1 MPKSGVLRNSGIIEQ
16 LKQEGF
22 PRAAD
27 LRRGLTYHGAHR
39 GIENRLRYR
48 FRELVSR
55 CGQHPLALPEEENVM
70 KSFRTLAGA
79 LTVLLAA
86 TSAWAQLS
94 TAQLSGRVTDES
106 SAVLPGVT
114 VTATQT
120 DTGLARSVTTDE
132 KGTYLLTNLP
142 TGPYRL
148 EAMLQGFRTYA
159 QTGIVLQV
167 AATPSINVV
176 LGIGSLEETVSV
188 EASAPLVDV
197 RSAGISDVVDNER
210 ILELPLQGRQVTD
223 LIVLAGAAVQ
233 TGVVG
238 SRNFPGGVT
247 ISVAGGLPT
256 GVGYLLDGA
265 THNSPQSNVNLP
277 MPFPD
282 ALQEFRVA
290 TSGLSAQNGMHAAA
304 SVNAVTKS
312 GTNTFHGNGFEFLRD
327 HRLNAK
333 SPFAATRDG
342 TRQDDGLRRSQ
353 YGGTIGG
360 PIARDKLFV
369 FGGYQGTALRFRPAD
384 QIAFVPSAAMLAGDF
399 TAFASPACNNGRQV
413 NLGGGFVGNRINPAL
428 FSPAA
433 MNLARRLPTATDPC
447 GQVTYTTA
455 DDSNE
460 GQGIGRT
467 DYQLNQGHSVFGR
480 YMATFVRKPPAYQG
494 GSDIVIKAANSG
506 LDNLAHAL
514 TLGDTMVFGPTVVN
528 AIRVAY
534 NRTTV
539 NRYNTPYFDPSDL
552 GIKLYPYIRGQMAIQ
567 VPGAWE
573 IPAGATSAY
582 FRNNFYQVAD
592 DLTLVR
598 GRHQFG
604 IGGNFA
610 YWNGHYNSS
619 SRAGGIFIF
628 DGSTS
633 GLALADLLLGRVT
646 SVEHGAP
653 QDVPVRSNYLGF
665 YGQDTW
671 RATDRVTLNLGLR
684 WEPYFGVDVENNAV
698 YNFNIDNFRRGIK
711 SKVFVNAPAGML
723 YPGDD
728 GFPSGKTGLNKQW
741 TNFSPRVGAAW
752 DVTGNGRMALR
763 ASYALAYDFVSG
775 DYHQINSSAP
785 PFGNRSLI
793 TDPPGRMDD
802 PYAAVGGDPHPIV
815 TNRDTTYPA
824 FGSFGT
830 MNPDI
835 NSPRVQNWNVTF
847 ERQIGASWGISAS
860 YIGSYS
866 DRLWA
871 QTPFNPGIYM
881 GLGPCTLRDGRTYPV
896 CSTNANL
903 NVRRVLYQENPKEAA
918 LIGTL
923 DLNDDIGWQ
932 QYRGLKL
939 STQRRS
945 ARGLSLN
952 SNYTWSR
959 CVGTKTP
966 NTFAQIAAGYTNPDD
981 PGFDKGYCDHDR
993 THLAS
998 VTLGAESPDLGTG
1011 ALGALASRWRAS
1023 GIVTLQSGSRI
1034 DVITGRDNALNGQR
1048 NQRVNKVSDD
1058 FYASPR
1064 TLTNYFNR
1072 AAFSQPEPGA
1082 FGNLTRNALTGPR
1095 YWNVDL
1101 AITRQVGLLSTQT
1114 LELRL
1119 ETFNLFNTFNW
1130 GIPGTELTA
1139 GGWQANLNAG
1149 TFGRVNTQAGS
1160 PRIIQLGV
1168 KYSF

>member
-1 MPKSGVLRNSGIIEQ
+1 MKP
-16 LKQEGF
+16 
-22 PRAAD
+22 
-27 LRRGLTYHGAHR
+27 
-39 GIENRLRYR
+39 
-48 FRELVSR
+48 FRITLV
-55 CGQHPLALPEEENVM
+55 
-70 KSFRTLAGA
+70 GA
-79 LTVLLAA
+79 LTVLLTT

-94 TAQLSGRVTDES
+94 TAQLSGRITDES
-106 SAVLPGVT
+106 GAVLPGVT

-120 DTGLARSVTTDE
+120 DTGLTRSVVTDAD
-132 KGTYLLTNLP
+132 GTYVMPNLP

-148 EAMLQGFRTYA
+148 EAMLQGFRTYS

-188 EASAPLVDV
+188 EAAAPLVDV

-238 SRNFPGGVT
+238 GRNFPGGVL
-247 ISVAGGLPT
+247 ISVGGGLPI

-265 THNSPQSNVNLP
+265 VHNSPQSNTNLP

-290 TSGLSAQNGMHAAA
+290 TSGLSAQNGMHASA

-312 GTNTFHGNGFEFLRD
+312 GTNAFHGNGFEFLR
-327 HRLNAK
+327 HRSLNAK
-333 SPFAATRDG
+333 SRFASIGPDG
-342 TRQDDGLRRSQ
+342 KPQDDGLLRNQ
-353 YGGTIGG
+353 FGGTLGG
-360 PIARDKLFV
+360 PIARDRLFF

-399 TAFASPACNNGRQV
+399 TAVTSPACTGGRQI
-413 NLGGGFVGNRINPAL
+413 NLGGGFVNNRINPTL

-433 MNLARRLPTATDPC
+433 MNLARRLPATTDPC
-447 GQVTYTTA
+447 GQITFSTT

-460 GQGIGRT
+460 GQGVGRM
-467 DYQLNQGHSVFGR
+467 DYQLTADQSVFGR
-480 YMATFVRKPPAYQG
+480 YMATFIKKPPAYQG
-494 GSDIVIKAANSG
+494 GDDNVLKAANSG
-506 LDNLAHAL
+506 FDNLAHTL
-514 TLGDTMVFGPTVVN
+514 TLGDTWVMGPTMVN
-528 AIRVAY
+528 SIRVAY

-539 NRYNTPYFDPSDL
+539 NRYNTPYFSPTDL
-552 GIKLYPYIRGQMAIQ
+552 GIKLHPYVAGQMPIQ
-567 VPGAWE
+567 VLPSFE
-573 IPAGATSAY
+573 LPAGTTGAF
-582 FRNNFYQVAD
+582 FRNNFYQAAD

-604 IGGNFA
+604 IGGNLA

-619 SRAGGIFIF
+619 SRAAGIWIF
-628 DGSTS
+628 DGSAT
-633 GLALADLLLGRVT
+633 GLGLADLLLGRVT
-646 SVEHGAP
+646 SVEHGAA
-653 QDVPVRSNYLGF
+653 QDVPIHSYYFGL
-665 YGQDTW
+665 YAQDTW
-671 RATDRVTLNLGLR
+671 RATDRLTFNLGLR
-684 WEPYFGVDVENNAV
+684 WEPYFGTSVDNNAV
-698 YNFNIDNFRRGIK
+698 YNFNLDNFRRGVK
-711 SKVFVNAPAGML
+711 STVFVNAPAGLL
-723 YPGDD
+723 YPGDE
-728 GFPSGKTGLNKQW
+728 GFPSGRTGLNKQW
-741 TNFSPRVGAAW
+741 DNFSPRVGAAW
-752 DVTGNGRMALR
+752 DVTGDGRMALR
-763 ASYALAYDFVSG
+763 ASYALAYDFMTS

-802 PYAAVGGDPHPIV
+802 PYGHLGGDPHPIV
-815 TNRDTTYPA
+815 TDRDVAYPA

-830 MNPDI
+830 MNPAI
-835 NSPRVQNWNVTF
+835 NSPRVQNWNVTL
-847 ERQIGASWGISAS
+847 ERQVGSNWAAAVS
-860 YIGSYS
+860 YLGTYS

-871 QTPFNPGIYM
+871 QTAINPGIYM
-881 GLGPCTLRDGRTYPV
+881 GLGPCTLRDGRSYPV

-903 NVRRVLYQENPKEAA
+903 NVRRVLYQENAAEAR

-932 QYRGLKL
+932 EYRGLKL
-939 STQRRS
+939 SVTRRS
-945 ARGLSLN
+945 ASGLSLN
-952 SNYTWSR
+952 GNYTWSR
-959 CVGTKTP
+959 CMGTKTP
-966 NTFAQIAAGYTNPDD
+966 NTFSQIASGYTNPDD
-981 PGFDKGYCDHDR
+981 PEFDKGYCDHDR

-998 VTLGAESPDLGTG
+998 FTLGAESPDLAGG

-1023 GIVTLQSGSRI
+1023 GIVAIQSGSRI
-1034 DVITGRDNALNGQR
+1034 NIITGRDNALNGQR
-1048 NQRVNKVSDD
+1048 NQRVNQVSDD

-1072 AAFSQPEPGA
+1072 AAFAQPAPGT
-1082 FGNLTRNALTGPR
+1082 FGTLMRNALTGPS

-1101 AITRQVGLLSTQT
+1101 AISRQIGLLSTQNV
-1114 LELRL
+1114 ELRL
-1119 ETFNLFNTFNW
+1119 EAFNLLNTFNW

-1139 GGWQANLNAG
+1139 GGWQANFNAG
-1149 TFGRVNTQAGS
+1149 TFGRITTQAGA

-1168 KYSF
+1168 KYAF

>member
-1 MPKSGVLRNSGIIEQ
+1 MER
-16 LKQEGF
+16 F
-22 PRAAD
+22 
-27 LRRGLTYHGAHR
+27 LTT
-39 GIENRLRYR
+39 
-48 FRELVSR
+48 LV
-55 CGQHPLALPEEENVM
+55 G
-70 KSFRTLAGA
+70 TL
-79 LTVLLAA
+79 TLLLIT
-86 TSAWAQLS
+86 TSASAQLS
-94 TAQLSGRVTDES
+94 TAQLSGRITDES
-106 SAVLPGVT
+106 GAVLPGVT

-120 DTGLARSVTTDE
+120 DTGLTRSVTTDAN
-132 KGTYLLTNLP
+132 GSYVLPNLP

-148 EAMLQGFRTYA
+148 EAMLQGFRTYS

-167 AATPSINVV
+167 AASPAINVV
-176 LGIGSLEETVSV
+176 LAIGNVAENVSV
-188 EASAPLVDV
+188 EAAAPIVDV
-197 RSAGISDVVDNER
+197 QSAGISDVIDNER
-210 ILELPLQGRQVTD
+210 IVELPLQGRQVTD

-238 SRNFPGGVT
+238 SRNFPGGVN
-247 ISVAGGLPT
+247 ISVAGGLPI

-282 ALQEFRVA
+282 ALQEFRVQ

-304 SVNAVTKS
+304 SVNAITKS
-312 GTNTFHGNGFEFLRD
+312 GTNNFHGNGFEFLRD
-327 HRLNAK
+327 HRLNAT
-333 SPFAATRDG
+333 SPFAAIGKDG
-342 TRQDDGLRRSQ
+342 KRQDDGLRRNQ
-353 YGGTIGG
+353 FGGTIGG
-360 PIARDKLFV
+360 PIARDKLFF
-369 FGGYQGTALRFRPAD
+369 FGGYQGTSLRFRPSD

-413 NLGGGFVGNRINPAL
+413 NLQGGFVGNRIDPAL
-428 FSPAA
+428 FSPAGL
-433 MNLARRLPTATDPC
+433 NLARRLPTATDPC
-447 GQVTYTTA
+447 GQITYTTTG
-455 DDSNE
+455 DSNE
-460 GQGIGRT
+460 GQGVGRI
-467 DYQLNQGHSVFGR
+467 DYQMTQDHTLFGR
-480 YMATFVRKPPAYQG
+480 YMATFVKKPPAYEG
-494 GSDIVIKAANSG
+494 GSDNVLKAADSG
-506 LDNLAHAL
+506 INNLAHAL
-514 TLGDTMVFGPTVVN
+514 TLGDTMVFGPTMVN

-552 GIKLYPYIRGQMAIQ
+552 GIKLYPYIRAQMAIQ
-567 VPGAWE
+567 VLPAFE
-573 IPAGATSAY
+573 IPAGSTSAF

-592 DLTLVR
+592 DVTLVR
-598 GRHQFG
+598 GQHQLGF
-604 IGGNFA
+604 GGNVA

-619 SRAGGIFIF
+619 SRAAGIWIF
-628 DGSTS
+628 DGSAS

-653 QDVPVRSNYLGF
+653 QDVPIHSYYLGF

-671 RATDRVTLNLGLR
+671 RATDRLTLNLGLR
-684 WEPYFGVDVENNAV
+684 WEPYLGVSVDNNAV
-698 YNFNIDNFRRGIK
+698 YNFNIDNFRKGIK
-711 SKVFVNAPAGML
+711 SKVFVNAPAGLL

-741 TNFSPRVGAAW
+741 TNFSPRAGVAW
-752 DVTGNGRMALR
+752 DVKGDGRTSLR
-763 ASYALAYDFVSG
+763 ASYALAYDFMSS

-815 TNRDTTYPA
+815 TNRDVTYPA

-835 NSPRVQNWNVTF
+835 NSPRVQTWNVTF
-847 ERQIGASWGISAS
+847 ERQIAASWGVAAS
-860 YIGSYS
+860 YIGTYS

-871 QTPFNPGIYM
+871 QTAINPGIYM
-881 GLGPCTLRDGRTYPV
+881 GVGPCTLRDGRTYTT

-903 NVRRVLYQENPKEAA
+903 NVRRALYQENPTQAA

-932 QYRGLKL
+932 EYRGLKL
-939 STQRRS
+939 SVQRRS
-945 ARGLSLN
+945 ASGLSL
-952 SNYTWSR
+952 SGNYTLSR
-959 CVGTKTP
+959 CMGTKTP
-966 NTFAQIAAGYTNPDD
+966 NTFSQIASGYTNPSD
-981 PGFDKGYCDHDR
+981 PEFDKGYCDQDR
-993 THLAS
+993 RHLAS
-998 VTLGAESPDLGTG
+998 VTLGAETPSFSGGVLGV
-1011 ALGALASRWRAS
+1011 LASRWRAS
-1023 GIVTLQSGSRI
+1023 GIVAIQSGSRI
-1034 DVITGRDNALNGQR
+1034 DIITGRDNALNGQR

-1058 FYASPR
+1058 VYAHPR

-1072 AAFSQPEPGA
+1072 DAFAQPEPGT
-1082 FGNLTRNALTGPR
+1082 FGNLMRNALTGPNF
-1095 YWNVDL
+1095 WNVDL
-1101 AITRQVGLLSTQT
+1101 AITRQIGFVSSTQN

-1119 ETFNLFNTFNW
+1119 EAFNLFNTFNW

-1149 TFGRVNTQAGS
+1149 TFGRITTQTGL

-1168 KYSF
+1168 KYGF

>member
-1 MPKSGVLRNSGIIEQ
+1 MNR
-16 LKQEGF
+16 F
-22 PRAAD
+22 
-27 LRRGLTYHGAHR
+27 LTT
-39 GIENRLRYR
+39 I
-48 FRELVSR
+48 V
-55 CGQHPLALPEEENVM
+55 
-70 KSFRTLAGA
+70 GA
-79 LTVLLAA
+79 LTLLLITTAA
-86 TSAWAQLS
+86 SAQLS
-94 TAQLSGRVTDES
+94 TAQLSGRITDES
-106 SAVLPGVT
+106 GAVLPGVT

-120 DTGLARSVTTDE
+120 DTGLMRSVTTDAS
-132 KGTYLLTNLP
+132 GTYVMPNLP

-167 AATPSINVV
+167 AATPTINVV
-176 LGIGSLEETVSV
+176 LAIGNVAENVSV
-188 EASAPLVDV
+188 EAAAPIVDV
-197 RSAGISDVVDNER
+197 QSAGISDVIDNER
-210 ILELPLQGRQVTD
+210 IVELPLQGRQVTD

-238 SRNFPGGVT
+238 TRNFPGGVT
-247 ISVAGGLPT
+247 ISVAGGLPI

-282 ALQEFRVA
+282 ALQEFRVQ

-304 SVNAVTKS
+304 SVNAITKS
-312 GTNTFHGNGFEFLRD
+312 GTNSFHGIGFEFLRD
-327 HRLNAK
+327 HRLNAT
-333 SPFAATRDG
+333 SPFAAIGKDG
-342 TRQDDGLRRSQ
+342 KRQDDGLRRNQ
-353 YGGTIGG
+353 FGGTIGG
-360 PIARDKLFV
+360 PIMRDKLFF
-369 FGGYQGTALRFRPAD
+369 FGGYQGTRLRFRPSD
-384 QIAFVPSAAMLAGDF
+384 QIAFVPTAAMKAGDF
-399 TAFASPACNNGRQV
+399 TAFASPACNNGRQI
-413 NLGGGFVGNRINPAL
+413 NLGGGFVGNRIDPAL

-447 GQVTYTTA
+447 GQITYATSA
-455 DDSNE
+455 DSNE
-460 GQGIGRT
+460 GQGIGRI
-467 DYQLNQGHSVFGR
+467 DYQMTKDHSLFGR
-480 YMATFVRKPPAYQG
+480 YMATFIKKPPAYEG
-494 GSDIVIKAANSG
+494 GSDNVIKAADGG

-514 TLGDTMVFGPTVVN
+514 TLGDTMVFGASMVN

-552 GIKLYPYIRGQMAIQ
+552 GIKLYPYVRGQMAIQ

-573 IPAGATSAY
+573 IPAGATAAF
-582 FRNNFYQVAD
+582 FRNNFYQAAD

-598 GRHQFG
+598 GQHQFG
-604 IGGNFA
+604 FGGNLA

-619 SRAGGIFIF
+619 SRAAGIWIF
-628 DGSTS
+628 DGSAS
-633 GLALADLLLGRVT
+633 GLSLADMLLGRVT
-646 SVEHGAP
+646 SVEHGGP
-653 QDVPVRSNYLGF
+653 QDVPIHSYYLGF

-671 RATDRVTLNLGLR
+671 RATDRVTFNLGLR
-684 WEPYFGVDVENNAV
+684 WEPYFGVNVDNNAV
-698 YNFNIDNFRRGIK
+698 YNFNIDNFRKGIK
-711 SKVFVNAPAGML
+711 SKVFVNAPAGLL

-741 TNFSPRVGAAW
+741 TNFSPRAGVAW
-752 DVTGNGRMALR
+752 DVNGNGRMALR
-763 ASYALAYDFVSG
+763 ASYSLAYDFMSS

-815 TNRDTTYPA
+815 TNRDTGYPA

-835 NSPRVQNWNVTF
+835 NSPRVQTWNVTF
-847 ERQIGASWGISAS
+847 ERQLAANWGVAAS
-860 YIGSYS
+860 YIGTYS

-871 QTPFNPGIYM
+871 QTSINPGIYM

-903 NVRRVLYQENPKEAA
+903 NVRRALYQENPKEAA

-932 QYRGLKL
+932 EYRGLKL
-939 STQRRS
+939 SVQRRS
-945 ARGLSLN
+945 SSGLSL
-952 SNYTWSR
+952 SGNYTVSR
-959 CVGTKTP
+959 CMGTKTP
-966 NTFAQIAAGYTNPDD
+966 NTFSQIASGYTNPND
-981 PGFDKGYCDHDR
+981 PEFDKGYCDQDR

-998 VTLGAESPDLGTG
+998 VTLGAESPNFGGG
-1011 ALGALASRWRAS
+1011 ALGVLASRWRAS
-1023 GIVTLQSGSRI
+1023 GIVTIQSGSRI
-1034 DVITGRDNALNGQR
+1034 DIITGRDNALNGQR

-1058 FYASPR
+1058 VYAHPR
-1064 TLTNYFNR
+1064 TLTNYFNA
-1072 AAFSQPEPGA
+1072 AAFAQPEPGTY
-1082 FGNLTRNALTGPR
+1082 GNLMRQALTGPG

-1101 AITRQVGLLSTQT
+1101 ALSRQLSLVSTQN

-1119 ETFNLFNTFNW
+1119 EAFNLFNTFNW

-1139 GGWQANLNAG
+1139 GGWQANLNSG
-1149 TFGRVNTQAGS
+1149 TFGRITTQAGA
-1160 PRIIQLGV
+1160 PRIIQLGI
-1168 KYSF
+1168 KYAF